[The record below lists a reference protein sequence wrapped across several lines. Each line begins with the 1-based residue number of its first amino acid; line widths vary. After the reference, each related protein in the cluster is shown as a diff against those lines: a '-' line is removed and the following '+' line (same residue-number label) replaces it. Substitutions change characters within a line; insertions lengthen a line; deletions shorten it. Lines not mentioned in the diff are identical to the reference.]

1 VPQVQAKP
9 QRLGIGTTEARVTR
23 VIQVPANSTTSYSL
37 LSNVFESYEFS
48 RQAEDYSF
56 FRVKCINLIQHPVN
70 VVDVDGQ
77 VWVYMD
83 WLNDENLSLNTLG
96 TCDNAKLLSYN
107 LVKPLVYT
115 FLPPNARLRYS
126 ITENDLTSADLPLN
140 YREWI
145 PAAQMLARPAP
156 GWLQFMNV
164 GNKPITVT
172 VDVVLLFKGSKAYD
186 SAHFQT
192 EFAKTK
198 KFIKVK
204 PYLGMPMVLEE
215 PEIAEEED
223 EFEPFAP
230 KAKVKE
236 EKKKKK

>member
-1 VPQVQAKP
+1 
-9 QRLGIGTTEARVTR
+9 
-23 VIQVPANSTTSYSL
+23 
-37 LSNVFESYEFS
+37 
-48 RQAEDYSF
+48 
-56 FRVKCINLIQHPVN
+56 
-70 VVDVDGQ
+70 
-77 VWVYMD
+77 
-83 WLNDENLSLNTLG
+83 
-96 TCDNAKLLSYN
+96 LLSYN